1 MSKQVTSLI
10 RKDLDELM
18 TGEES
23 VKLSDLS
30 FMSEHVGTGESLVN
44 WCHTDIVDMI
54 PSAVNS
60 CYSKFRINHHGEL
73 VRKSKFSYLV
83 PEPRITGLIRQDVN
97 QLHDDD
103 GHISLIEYDVIEL
116 LRVKTDN
123 NETLLNWY
131 NSAYVQNL
139 NKAIDSHYCSYKLA
153 HGVLISKAK
162 FALSSA
168 IQGRNGFD
176 IRQARAIYK
185 RYSKRLNQSESI
197 SFL

>member
-1 MSKQVTSLI
+1 MKQQVTSLI
-10 RKDLDELM
+10 RYDLDELM

-30 FMSEHVGTGESLVN
+30 FLSEYVSTGESLVN
-44 WCHTDIVDMI
+44 WCHSDIVDMI
-54 PSAVNS
+54 PAAVSS
-60 CYSKFRINHHGEL
+60 CYSKFRINSAGEL
-73 VRKSKFSYLV
+73 VRKGKFSYLV

-97 QLHDDD
+97 QLHDD

-139 NKAIDSHYCSYKLA
+139 TKAIDSHYCSYKLA
-153 HGVLISKAK
+153 HGILISKAK